1 MLNLFHRINVGS
13 PTAPKLSVW
22 AQSILLGY
30 PNRNAQAILDHLK
43 GRNRTKALSDDAS
56 VRHAEEMKSRSFE
69 TNPTSDKVD
78 CVRLKLISDD
88 GVFELR

>member
-1 MLNLFHRINVGS
+1 MSGF
-13 PTAPKLSVW
+13 P
-22 AQSILLGY
+22 
-30 PNRNAQAILDHLK
+30 RNAEKVIDAI
-43 GRNRTKALSDDAS
+43 DDGHSAIFVRRSNSSNGKKPAS

>member
-1 MLNLFHRINVGS
+1 MTGL
-13 PTAPKLSVW
+13 PT
-22 AQSILLGY
+22 LL
-30 PNRNAQAILDHLK
+30 D
-43 GRNRTKALSDDAS
+43 ALPATTATS